1 MAMVSERV
9 TFARASCLIEVDRQD
24 STDSRTEARHVAR
37 MSVVENSGSVVR
49 PLVGRDGRRIKIV
62 ATSERLAMK
71 VATSYLEG
79 RFGRVV
85 PPDPAGSLGA
95 ATVGVPFVAH

>member
-1 MAMVSERV
+1 MAMASERV
-9 TFARASCLIEVDRQD
+9 TFARASCLIEVERQD
-24 STDSRTEARHVAR
+24 PSGERSETRHIAR
-37 MSVVENSGSVVR
+37 MSVVENAGAVVR

-71 VATSYLEG
+71 VAISYLEG

-85 PPDPAGSLGA
+85 PPDPIGSLGS

>member
-1 MAMVSERV
+1 MSSERV
-9 TFARASCLIEVDRQD
+9 TFARASCLIEVERQEPSD
-24 STDSRTEARHVAR
+24 GRSEARHVAR
-37 MSVVENSGSVVR
+37 MSVVEAAGAVVR

-62 ATSERLAMK
+62 ATSERLAVK

-85 PPDPAGSLGA
+85 PPDAVGSLGA